1 MLLRNTLMFIPKG
14 EVEVIKV
21 MIYTSEIITENG
33 IWNIDNNKIILPDK
47 LYNEYRSCKTQK
59 EQRKFFDQ
67 LKQVSKNEIG
77 NVQ

>member
-33 IWNIDNNKIILPDK
+33 VWNIDNNKVILSDK
-47 LYNEYRSCKTQK
+47 LYNEYRGCKTQN
-59 EQRKFFDQ
+59 EQRKFFAQ
-67 LKQVSKNEIG
+67 LKQVSN
-77 NVQ
+77 QLL

>member
-33 IWNIDNNKIILPDK
+33 VWNIDNNKVILSDN
-47 LYNEYRSCKTQK
+47 LYNQYRSCKTQN
-59 EQRKFFDQ
+59 EQRKFFAR
-67 LKQVSKNEIG
+67 LKQVSN
-77 NVQ
+77 QLL